1 MKKILVDGDSLGIED
16 VVMVSRYKREVELPR
31 EVIDR
36 LDESRR
42 FVEEIIRRGKP
53 VYGVNTG
60 VGELCNTRI
69 EKDKLTE
76 LQKNIIYSHAILTP
90 PYLSKE
96 STRGTM
102 LLRANSLAKG
112 YSGVRKEIIERL
124 LFFLNND
131 AVVDKNCLIEAVKTL
146 LKDDKIAICGS
157 KVISLRDP
165 TIQYGGG
172 FLHYM
177 GGAVYIPLTDRE
189 LKMEFLPVGS
199 ICGASFLIRKKVFQE
214 VNGFDNNYFLY
225 SDEVDLCHRVWL
237 AGYYVVFC
245 PKSVAYHYGGGTAGK
260 LATGKHSLLASRLS
274 SPLRAFYGNRNSL
287 INIIKNFELKN
298 VFLGMLFSFFLFL
311 LQLAFILRK
320 LEVKYIKLLIKAYIW
335 PIRNLKL
342 ICKKRVFI
350 QAKRKLK
357 DSELV
362 KKNICLSLSSLIRL
376 VLRHG

>member
-1 MKKILVDGDSLGIED
+1 MLPY
-16 VVMVSRYKREVELPR
+16 VSIVIINYNGLSFLKDCFSSISELNYPHERY
-31 EVIDR
+31 EVIMVDNAST
-36 LDESRR
+36 DGSVEYVKKKYP
-42 FVEEIIRRGKP
+42 FVKIIKLNRN
-53 VYGVNTG
+53 YGFTG
-60 VGELCNTRI
+60 GANFGA
-69 EKDKLTE
+69 KYSNGD
-76 LQKNIIYSHAILTP
+76 II
-90 PYLSKE
+90 
-96 STRGTM
+96 
-102 LLRANSLAKG
+102 
-112 YSGVRKEIIERL
+112 
-124 LFFLNND
+124 FFLNND

-274 SPLRAFYGNRNSL
+274 SPLRVFYGNRNSL

-311 LQLAFILRK
+311 LQLTFILRK